1 MPTVKPKKLP
11 AIRLDRSKPYS
22 EVRGD
27 RLPNDPHYHVAAMQ
41 DGLPF
46 TTDGIL
52 VADDG
57 KTEPWTT
64 IIDKETI
71 VHFPLYTP
79 DMRAKVLRK
88 LERITRG
95 LPAIEEPTAEEQEEE
110 DDVNL
115 AMWLRGEVDYTDQEL
130 YAAAKK
136 RFSINYTKRAQLV
149 VDLVYDHKVVAEDE
163 LSPALRPL
171 LSQAA

>member
-1 MPTVKPKKLP
+1 MPAVKPKKVP

-27 RLPNDPHYHVAAMQ
+27 RLPNDPHYHVGVMQ

-46 TTDGIL
+46 TTDGVL
-52 VADDG
+52 VPDDG

-64 IIDKETI
+64 IIDKETV
-71 VHFPLYTP
+71 VHSPLYTP
-79 DMRAKVLRK
+79 EMRAKVLRK
-88 LERITRG
+88 LERISRG
-95 LPAIEEPTAEEQEEE
+95 LPAIEEQTDEEQEEE

-115 AMWLRGEVDYTDQEL
+115 AMWLRGEVEYPDKEL

-136 RFSINYTKRAQLV
+136 RYSVCYTKRAQLV

-163 LSPALRPL
+163 LSPTLRPL